1 MLGAFGSF
9 SAPGSKEIAAPS
21 LYLHGH
27 ISSRFFKIS
36 TTGSAGKPSQ
46 WEEDGLPGIPICVC
60 ATHMDGVILALSP
73 FNHSTNYRSAV
84 IHGYASFVTDLE
96 EKNYA
101 LHLITD
107 NVIPDRWANTRVPP
121 TEAELMATG
130 VVKVDVISAS
140 AKVRDYTV
148 GNAKSDLEDEEMRT
162 KVWTGVVPTYV
173 RYGEP
178 VPGKD
183 NVLAEVPVYV
193 TKWIEDN
200 NKTGEAYSRGIA
212 SQPSTWSIW
221 QWISGECCV
230 SLMN

>member
-1 MLGAFGSF
+1 
-9 SAPGSKEIAAPS
+9 
-21 LYLHGH
+21 
-27 ISSRFFKIS
+27 
-36 TTGSAGKPSQ
+36 
-46 WEEDGLPGIPICVC
+46 
-60 ATHMDGVILALSP
+60 
-73 FNHSTNYRSAV
+73 
-84 IHGYASFVTDLE
+84 
-96 EKNYA
+96 
-101 LHLITD
+101 
-107 NVIPDRWANTRVPP
+107 
-121 TEAELMATG
+121 MATG

-212 SQPSTWSIW
+212 SQPST
-221 QWISGECCV
+221 
-230 SLMN
+230 